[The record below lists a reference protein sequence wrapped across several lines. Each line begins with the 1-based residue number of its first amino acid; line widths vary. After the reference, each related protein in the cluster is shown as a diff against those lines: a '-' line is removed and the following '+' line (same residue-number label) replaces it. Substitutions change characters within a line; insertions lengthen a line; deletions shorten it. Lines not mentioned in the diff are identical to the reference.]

1 MTHLKSVLVEAL
13 SPVVET
19 GLFVLAEEDEFGV
32 VRGIAPDA
40 EADEVRAGGGQ
51 VTAFVAAIPLHL
63 VCAGVERRIHE
74 RADALALDVV
84 DG

>member
-1 MTHLKSVLVEAL
+1 MTPSQVALMKAL

-40 EADEVRAGGGQ
+40 EADEVRAGGGRMA
-51 VTAFVAAIPLHL
+51 AFVAAIPLHL